1 MNIAKHFTRHLSLLL
16 FCILLFFTTTTSAQK
31 EVEAFNVDSTL
42 YSYYQ
47 HCQSLILQPVVLNMA
62 DTLFQMA
69 NKKNDSRMQA
79 VALSLKLDHYYY
91 SANNEDSIV
100 RYTNI
105 VKDFA
110 KATKQFKYY
119 YFAWGNRL
127 ILYYLKTGR
136 NNIALYEAEHMLKEA
151 QTYHDKLGLLNCY
164 NTLAH
169 IYNIK
174 GINKLAFEWQLKAIQ
189 LVEKEKIQDYNIAI
203 VYTQVA
209 SYYIRQNNKSLA
221 LQMLKKAEANSNS
234 MVHKVTTKLCYIN
247 YYTSFNYLSEAGAV
261 LEECLALFQKD
272 KRLESLKKS
281 LYRTEALYYVKTK
294 EYKKALEAFGKQE
307 NKESQFNEHAL
318 NNVQVRSKADIYY
331 QMGDTE
337 SALKCLQEYLV
348 IDDSL
353 KTLNEQRATSE
364 FATLLNLEK
373 LNSEKKELLLQAQLK
388 DIKSKKTLIVSL
400 IGLLGLVF
408 VFLYRENLLN
418 RKLRL
423 SESKLKQK
431 NSELT
436 DSREE
441 LRKAKDKAEA
451 SSKMKTTFIQSMS
464 HEIRTPLNSIVG
476 FSQILSDNY
485 SQINPETKEFAEI
498 IKTNS
503 NDLLRLVTDV
513 LTLSELD
520 QHEELPSDIPTDI
533 HACCQISLDLAKAN
547 KANDVSIQFMPSKGT
562 LTLKSNPK
570 YLTQALANLLHNAAK
585 FTTQGVISLE
595 YHVSEETK
603 MIHFTVTDTG
613 IGIPDEQREQI
624 FERFYK
630 INSFSQGTG
639 LGLPISKSI
648 AEKLKGDLILDSNYH
663 EGCRF
668 ILMLP
673 YTD

>member
-1 MNIAKHFTRHLSLLL
+1 MNIAKHFTRHFSLLL
-16 FCILLFFTTTTSAQK
+16 FCLLLFFTTTATAQK
-31 EVEAFNVDSTL
+31 EVETFNVDSAL

-69 NKKNDSRMQA
+69 NKKSDSRMQA

-91 SANNEDSIV
+91 SANNEDSII

-136 NNIALYEAEHMLKEA
+136 NNIALYEAERMLKEA
-151 QTYHDKLGLLNCY
+151 QTYHDKVGLLNCY

-174 GINKLAFEWQLKAIQ
+174 GINKLAFDWQLKTIE
-189 LVEKEKIQDYNIAI
+189 LVEKEKIEDYNIAI

-209 SYYIRQNNKSLA
+209 NYYTKQNKRSQA
-221 LQMLKKAEANSNS
+221 LQMLKKAEAKSNS
-234 MVHKVTTKLCYIN
+234 ITHKVTTKLGYIN
-247 YYTSFNYLSEAGAV
+247 YYTSFNELSKAGAV
-261 LEECLALFQKD
+261 LEECLALFKND

-294 EYKKALEAFGKQE
+294 QYKKALEAFDKQE
-307 NKESQFNEHAL
+307 DKESQFNEQAL
-318 NNVQVRSKADIYY
+318 NNVQIRSKSDIYY

-348 IDDSL
+348 VDDSL

-373 LNSEKKELLLQAQLK
+373 LNSEKKELLLQAQIK
-388 DIKSKKTLIVSL
+388 EIKSKKTLIISL

-476 FSQILSDNY
+476 FSQVLSDNY
-485 SQINPETKEFAEI
+485 SQISPETKEFTEI

-533 HACCQISLDLAKAN
+533 DACCQIALDLAKAN
-547 KANDVSIQFMPSKGT
+547 KADGVTIQFTPSAHT
-562 LTLKSNPK
+562 LTLKSNPN
-570 YLTQALANLLHNAAK
+570 YLTQALTNLLHNAAK
-585 FTTQGVISLE
+585 FTTRGAISLE
-595 YHVSEETK
+595 YEVSEETQ
-603 MIHFTVTDTG
+603 MIHFTITDTG
-613 IGIPDEQREQI
+613 IGIPDELRTQI

-639 LGLPISKSI
+639 LGLPICKSI
-648 AEKLKGDLILDSNYH
+648 AEKLKGDLILDPNYH
-663 EGCRF
+663 NGCRF
-668 ILMLP
+668 ILRLP